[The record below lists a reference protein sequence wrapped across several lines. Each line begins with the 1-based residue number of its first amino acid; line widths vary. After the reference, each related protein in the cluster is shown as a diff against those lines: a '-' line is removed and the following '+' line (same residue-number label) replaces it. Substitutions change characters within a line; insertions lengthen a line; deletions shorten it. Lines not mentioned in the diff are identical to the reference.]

1 MQGHLNDI
9 QTRQTVKLICISAM
23 RVCMCNF
30 GVFWA
35 FLCVVVH
42 RVGEGTVIINCS
54 RNRGTE
60 GLHPHTMTVLVVMNV

>member
-1 MQGHLNDI
+1 
-9 QTRQTVKLICISAM
+9 
-23 RVCMCNF
+23 MCNF